1 MNLKQL
7 ASIFSVISLLIVIVS
22 GCGKKPEDNS
32 GSSKTTGSV
41 SLTESS
47 ISETNSSGTTG
58 SQASNSDTT
67 SKSGNITTTTAYK
80 GNQGET
86 WDDVKIDKTAGKITI
101 WWPDTT
107 DAKSIVYQLS
117 LDFKKV
123 YPNQKVDIVAK
134 GPDMYTDLK
143 AALAAKTQPDI
154 VKLSHTYVAELARTN
169 QVYEL
174 GQYGANSDKV
184 KGKYIASTWEP
195 ILYQNKPYA
204 LPFDANVITFSYN
217 KDILKKAGVNPPNTW
232 QELISAGKAINS
244 VKDQID
250 QFESAFT
257 IPVAGDGIVGGWT
270 AFTFCTYLWR
280 LGGDV
285 LSADGLKSTFN
296 SDAGVQAMN
305 MMLVE
310 TRANKLVKD
319 DYYSTVE
326 FLTGRVGFIEGGS
339 WDIKDFVNP
348 GRNADYGIS
357 LMPELKKGVP
367 RYSGMGMYAL
377 SLVKNDK
384 IKENAKYAYEF
395 MRHLA
400 TDEKY
405 QVNYCS
411 KLWQLPTLKG
421 GYDYPEYKS
430 DLWQACRKQLELSKA
445 RPNSP
450 AWAEIEK
457 AIDGACSLVIRGTP
471 AKSALDSAARVA
483 DKAIQKYV

>member
-1 MNLKQL
+1 MKFKQMAALL
-7 ASIFSVISLLIVIVS
+7 AAAALMLGLAS
-22 GCGKKPEDNS
+22 GCGKKPDPIDPGSEDVSAGGDIS
-32 GSSKTTGSV
+32 GDTTEPSTDN
-41 SLTESS
+41 TE
-47 ISETNSSGTTG
+47 
-58 SQASNSDTT
+58 NSDSTT
-67 SKSGNITTTTAYK
+67 NTEGSTGPTTTAYQ

-86 WDDVKIDKTAGKITI
+86 WQGEEVDQTAGKITI

-107 DAKSIVYQLS
+107 DAKSILYQLI

-123 YPNQKVDIVAK
+123 YPNQQVEVVAK

-154 VKLSHTYVAELARTN
+154 AKLSHTYVAELARGDL
-169 QVYEL
+169 VYDL
-174 GQYGANSDKV
+174 DAFGASGKNV
-184 KGKYIASTWEP
+184 KDKYIPSTWEP
-195 ILYQNKPYA
+195 ITYKGKPYA
-204 LPFDANVITFSYN
+204 LPFDANVLTFSYN
-217 KDILKKAGVNPPNTW
+217 KDILKKAGVDAPNNW
-232 QELISAGKAINS
+232 DELIKAGKAINA
-244 VKDQID
+244 VQDQID

-270 AFTFCTYLWR
+270 AFVFCTYLWR
-280 LGGDV
+280 LGGEV
-285 LSADGLKSTFN
+285 LSEDGMKATFN
-296 SDAGVQAMN
+296 SEAGVKAMN

-310 TRANKLVKD
+310 TRENKLVKD

-348 GRNADYGIS
+348 GRNADYGIG
-357 LMPELKKGVP
+357 LMPELKAGVP
-367 RYSGMGMYAL
+367 RYSGMGMYGL

-384 IKENAKYAYEF
+384 NAGNAKYAYEF

-421 GYDYPEYKS
+421 GYDYPEYQS
-430 DLWQACRKQLELSKA
+430 ELWKACRAQLEVSKA

-457 AIDGACSLVIRGTP
+457 AIDGACTAVVRGTP
-471 AKSALDSAARVA
+471 AQKALDSAAQVA
-483 DKAIQKYV
+483 NKAIQKYA